1 MQGQELDVTGTDRE
15 ATALCDEAITRY
27 MNSSLQ
33 PTASQLA

>member
-1 MQGQELDVTGTDRE
+1 MQGQELDVTGTNCE
-15 ATALCDEAITRY
+15 STALYDEASTRY